1 MARLVL
7 LVLLASLPGFGQCVS
22 ISEASHHLGKKACVA
37 GKVLKVT
44 RAEHDVYLLHF
55 CEDEKA
61 CPFVVRVFPID
72 FDYVGD
78 VRQLAGKEI
87 EITGKIKEWNRHSEI
102 ILKDADQLNR
112 DAIKLP
118 PTPKVYDAE
127 RRGNTSPGQLSGTR
141 TTKRSHKPPTSDSP
155 GDPDSE

>member
-1 MARLVL
+1 MVRLLFL
-7 LVLLASLPGFGQCVS
+7 LLLASVPGFSQCVS
-22 ISEASHHLGKKACVA
+22 ISDAAQHVGKKTCIA

-55 CEDEKA
+55 CEEEKS

-87 EITGKIKEWNRHSEI
+87 EISGKVKSWDHRTEI
-102 ILKDADQLNR
+102 ILKDADQLNG

-127 RRGNTSPGQLSGTR
+127 RRGNTSPGRLSGTR
-141 TTKRSHKPPTSDSP
+141 TTKRSHNPPASDSP